1 MTVPDSEIPL
11 DTLPRGM
18 VEVLNVPRGKY
29 DVPTLVTYTRE
40 GVPRH
45 VIVEVGGPLVAEAW
59 RLWCA
64 ERPADPEAFLL
75 AVYRAT
81 RQDIPRMYRAVSH
94 FTLGEV
100 PADAP
105 ADTPAEPGTVQAV
118 IDDAPAD
125 VPADIP
131 AASPDEAEE
140 VVVEA
145 PAPRKGKGR
154 SRQV

>member
-100 PADAP
+100 PAD
-105 ADTPAEPGTVQAV
+105 TPAEPGTVQAV